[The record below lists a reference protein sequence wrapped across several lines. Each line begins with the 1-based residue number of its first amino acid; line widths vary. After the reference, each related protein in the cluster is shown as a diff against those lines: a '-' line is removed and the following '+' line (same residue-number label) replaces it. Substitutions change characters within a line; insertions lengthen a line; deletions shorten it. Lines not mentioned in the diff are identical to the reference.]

1 MAKKKE
7 STRYGFSILLKILAT
22 LTLLLFIACV
32 IKTCS
37 NCKRINKVTIVDRTG
52 YLPDKENWD
61 NIPDVQPPYN
71 DDELDSL
78 PEAVSLEHLFPPIGD
93 QGRYGTCVAWATGY
107 NLKTALNAIDNKW
120 TPEQLKD
127 PKNQTSP
134 KDLWMGVPSDSKG
147 KYCEG
152 TIFEAAFS
160 VLKSKGASTMAK
172 VPYSNLGT
180 CNGSFTGSADNKIAG
195 FNHVVSPSIKQIKA
209 YLSDTIPL
217 VFAANVGNVFVN
229 WHGDKV
235 FKAFDNGQK
244 GGHAMVI
251 SGYDDSKHAFRI
263 RNSWGVSWGDKG
275 SAWVDY
281 DFFMNDFCEE
291 IFMAKNQKQYNI
303 SNNKK
308 L

>member
-1 MAKKKE
+1 MTKNKNTRKVSF
-7 STRYGFSILLKILAT
+7 STLLKILAVVA
-22 LTLLLFIACV
+22 LLLLVLCV

-37 NCKRINKVTIVDRTG
+37 DCKRINNVTIVDRTG

-127 PKNQTSP
+127 SKNQTSP
-134 KDLWMGVPSDSKG
+134 KDLWMGIPSSSKG

-160 VLKSKGASTMAK
+160 VLKSNGVATMEK
-172 VPYSNLGT
+172 VPYSNMGT
-180 CNGSFTGSADNKIAG
+180 CNGNFTGDIDNKIAS
-195 FNHVVSPSIKQIKA
+195 FYHVVSPSVKQIKA
-209 YLSDTIPL
+209 YLNDTVPL
-217 VFAANVGNVFVN
+217 VFAANVGDVFTN
-229 WHGDKV
+229 WHGSGV
-235 FKAFDNGQK
+235 FNSPENGRT

-251 SGYDDSKHAFRI
+251 SGYDNSKHAFRI
-263 RNSWGVSWGDKG
+263 RNSWGVSWGDNG

-281 DFFMNDFCEE
+281 DFFLNDFCEE
-291 IFMAKNQKQYNI
+291 VFIAKN
-303 SNNKK
+303 
-308 L
+308 